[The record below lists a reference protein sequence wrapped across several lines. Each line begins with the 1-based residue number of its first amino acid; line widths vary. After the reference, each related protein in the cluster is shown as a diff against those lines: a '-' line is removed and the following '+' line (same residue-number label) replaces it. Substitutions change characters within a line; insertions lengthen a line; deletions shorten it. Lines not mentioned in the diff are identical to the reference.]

1 MGPTNVLSPKEAAA
15 ERAAERSARDAAPKE
30 EGGMSAEELTA
41 KLEGLMEKQFENL
54 YNSGVRE
61 EKTSKASQSNQALRS
76 ARQI

>member
-1 MGPTNVLSPKEAAA
+1 
-15 ERAAERSARDAAPKE
+15 
-30 EGGMSAEELTA
+30 MSAEELTA